1 MKKGT
6 LKKYPNG
13 FKEKLEYHFSQ
24 MMQACKDE
32 NADGVR
38 FSMAKLGYFAE
49 REAQRLE
56 ALELILDE
64 DDD

>member
-1 MKKGT
+1 MIQ
-6 LKKYPNG
+6 
-13 FKEKLEYHFSQ
+13 S
-24 MMQACKDE
+24 CKDE

-38 FSMAKLGYFAE
+38 YSMAKLGYFAE

-56 ALELILDE
+56 ALELVLDE

>member
-6 LKKYPNG
+6 ANKYPNG
-13 FKEKLEYHFSQ
+13 FKPKLEYHFNQ
-24 MMQACKDE
+24 LMQASNEE

-38 FSMAKLGYFAE
+38 FAMAKLGYFAE

-56 ALELILDE
+56 ALELVLDE
-64 DDD
+64 ED